1 MHSIPTEAQA
11 TRRRVKPP
19 STAEK
24 GRGEAPVR
32 RNIHSI
38 TLSPMKKQTGRTSK
52 LLDKSRMNRLY
63 DALIA
68 GNTIL
73 TACAMAGISEPTY
86 YRWLREAKIAPEG
99 HQLREFRQS
108 LKRAMAIAEHRNVV
122 FIQKAA
128 SEHWQAAAWW
138 LERRYPK
145 DWGRIK
151 RVKPGGDAPP
161 ILNAH
166 PAKKTLSSGEG
177 LRAMKN
183 LVKRLSSSKT

>member
-1 MHSIPTEAQA
+1 M
-11 TRRRVKPP
+11 
-19 STAEK
+19 
-24 GRGEAPVR
+24 R
-32 RNIHSI
+32 RNIHRI
-38 TLSPMKKQTGRTSK
+38 TMSPEKKQTGRRSK

-73 TACAMAGISEPTY
+73 NACAMAGISEPTFF
-86 YRWLREAKIAPEG
+86 RWRREAKFAPAG
-99 HQLREFRQS
+99 HQLREFQQS

-122 FIQKAA
+122 LIQKAV

-145 DWGRIK
+145 DWGRK
-151 RVKPGGDAPP
+151 GRMSLGGDAPP
-161 ILNAH
+161 ILNAQ
-166 PAKKTLSSGEG
+166 PAKKTRSSGEG
-177 LRAMKN
+177 LPAMKN